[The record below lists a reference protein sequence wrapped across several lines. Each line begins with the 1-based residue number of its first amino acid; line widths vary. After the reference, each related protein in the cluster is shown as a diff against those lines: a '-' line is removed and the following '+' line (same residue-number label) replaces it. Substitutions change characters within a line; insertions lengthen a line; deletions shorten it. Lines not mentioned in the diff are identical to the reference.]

1 MGKPPTFDALQTA
14 PKEENE
20 MAFPPD
26 IRSLAVRYRL
36 NTIAAW
42 LALMF
47 GTALPLNAQPKAPE
61 VTVANPVLKRIA
73 QWDEYTGQFEA
84 VRRVEVRARVSGEL
98 VKIHFTDGQTVK
110 AGDVLFTIDPRPF
123 EIAVEA
129 AHAEVARARAQIA
142 VTGTDLERAEQLTP
156 SKVLT
161 QRDFDQRKANHDA
174 AKAQLQSA
182 EAMLRNAALNLE
194 WTSVRAPIDGRISD
208 RKVDVGNL
216 VSGGQ
221 VGASLLTTI
230 VSLHPIHFVFNV
242 SEPDYVRYSRLAANG
257 QRPSSSVPGNAVQ
270 IRLADEKE
278 WTRNGQLNFIDNQ
291 LNGKSGTIR
300 ARAVV
305 ENEDFFLTPG
315 TFGRLRL
322 FGGNVEALLIPDA
335 AVVSDQ
341 SRKVVYMVGPDNK
354 IQVKPVTL
362 GPIEESL
369 RVVTIG
375 LSKDDRVVIS
385 GLANPAVRSGAT
397 VAPIPGNIALATN

>member
-1 MGKPPTFDALQTA
+1 
-14 PKEENE
+14 
-20 MAFPPD
+20 MASPPD
-26 IRSLAVRYRL
+26 TRSMAARNRL
-36 NTIAAW
+36 STAA
-42 LALMF
+42 LVLVF
-47 GTALPLNAQPKAPE
+47 GSFLPLNAQPKAPE
-61 VTVANPVLKRIA
+61 VMVANPVLKRIV

-110 AGDVLFTIDPRPF
+110 AGDILFTIDPRPF

-129 AHAEVARARAQIA
+129 ARAEVARARAQIA
-142 VTGTDLERAEQLTP
+142 VTGNDLERAEQLTP

-182 EAMLRNAALNLE
+182 EAMLRNAELNLE
-194 WTSVRAPIDGRISD
+194 WTSVLAPIDGRISD
-208 RKVDVGNL
+208 RKVDAGNL

-257 QRPSSSVPGNAVQ
+257 QRPSSSVPGNVVVQ

-278 WTRNGQLNFIDNQ
+278 WIRNGRMNFIDNQ

-300 ARAVV
+300 ARAVLD
-305 ENEDFFLTPG
+305 NEDFFLTPG

-335 AVVSDQ
+335 AVTSDQ
-341 SRKVVYMVGPDNK
+341 SRKVVYTVGPDNK

-362 GPIEESL
+362 GPIEEGL
-369 RVVTIG
+369 RVVTAG
-375 LSKDDRVVIS
+375 LSKDERVVIS
-385 GLANPAVRSGAT
+385 GLANPAVRSGAI
-397 VAPIPGNIALATN
+397 VSPIPGNIVLATN

>member
-1 MGKPPTFDALQTA
+1 MPH
-14 PKEENE
+14 
-20 MAFPPD
+20 AFPPD
-26 IRSLAVRYRL
+26 IRSRAAHYQLTAV
-36 NTIAAW
+36 AS
-42 LALMF
+42 LALAF
-47 GTALPLNAQPKAPE
+47 GSLVPLNAQPKAPE
-61 VTVANPVLKRIA
+61 VTVANPVLKRIV
-73 QWDEYTGQFEA
+73 QWEEYTGQFEA
-84 VRRVEVRARVSGEL
+84 VRRVDVRPRVSGEL

-110 AGDVLFTIDPRPF
+110 AGDILFTIDPRPF

-129 AHAEVARARAQIA
+129 ARAELARARAQVA
-142 VTGTDLERAEQLTP
+142 VTATDLERAEQLTP

-182 EAMLRNAALNLE
+182 EAMLRNAELNLE
-194 WTSVRAPIDGRISD
+194 WTSVLAPIDGRISD
-208 RKVDVGNL
+208 RKVDAGNL

-221 VGASLLTTI
+221 VGASLLTAI

-257 QRPSSSVPGNAVQ
+257 QRPSSSIPGNAVQ

-278 WTRNGQLNFIDNQ
+278 WNRNGKVNFIDNQ

-305 ENEDFFLTPG
+305 ENEDLFLTPG

-322 FGGNVEALLIPDA
+322 FGGDGDALLIPDA

-341 SRKVVYMVGPDNK
+341 SRKVVYTVGPDNK
-354 IQVKPVTL
+354 IQLKPVTL

-369 RVVTIG
+369 RVVTTG

-385 GLANPAVRSGAT
+385 GLANPAVRSGAI
-397 VAPIPGNIALATN
+397 VAPIPGSIVLAIK